1 MGQNTGLRLIRRRL
15 VCTADRPLKRN
26 NDVMTESRRK
36 SRGFSLLEIAIVL
49 AILGFVLTIGLQ
61 ATGAYL
67 SQERRKVSLA
77 RVAGLDVALANYV
90 AVQGR
95 LPCPADGALPPGDAN
110 LGLER
115 RAADGTCL
123 VVAGTPIMNRGVV
136 PWVALGLTETEA
148 LDGWNTRISYR
159 TITAVEGPPNLGFTS
174 NRALDAT
181 GCDPGGAAALAP
193 VDFAG
198 QSVQTC
204 AAGCTLPTLAA
215 CTSPTNFVTGRGL
228 SVRSDVAPAG
238 ILLMDPAAPAVTGA
252 AYVLISHGEN
262 RGGGYD
268 STGSLQAGT
277 PANGVLEVPNANNQA
292 LPVLPAAFIDA
303 PFNDSDGAN
312 RFDDIVSRP
321 TLMTLLV
328 KAGLAPRAH

>member
-1 MGQNTGLRLIRRRL
+1 
-15 VCTADRPLKRN
+15 
-26 NDVMTESRRK
+26 MTESRRK
-36 SRGFSLLEIAIVL
+36 SRGFSLVEIAIVL

-67 SQERRKVSLA
+67 SHERRKVSLA
-77 RVAGLDVALANYV
+77 RVAGLDVALANFV

-95 LPCPADGALPPGDAN
+95 LPCPADGSLATGVAL
-110 LGLER
+110 
-115 RAADGTCL
+115 
-123 VVAGTPIMNRGVV
+123 AGVEARTALTGVCTAMDTGVV
-136 PWVALGLTETEA
+136 PWVTLGLTEAEA

-159 TITAVEGPPNLGFTS
+159 TLTAVAAPPNLGFTS

-181 GCDPGGAAALAP
+181 GCDPGGAAARAA
-193 VDFAG
+193 VTVGG
-198 QSVQTC
+198 QSVETC
-204 AAGCTLPTLAA
+204 AAGCTLATLAN
-215 CTSPTNFVTGRGL
+215 CTSPANFVTGRGL
-228 SVRSDVAPAG
+228 SVRSDVAPLG
-238 ILLMDPAAPAVTGA
+238 ILLMDPAALTGA

-268 STGSLQAGT
+268 SIGTLQAGT
-277 PANGVLEVPNANNQA
+277 PANGALEAPNANNQA

-303 PFNDSDGAN
+303 PFNDSDGAA

>member
-1 MGQNTGLRLIRRRL
+1 M
-15 VCTADRPLKRN
+15 
-26 NDVMTESRRK
+26 MTESRRK
-36 SRGFSLLEIAIVL
+36 SRGFSLVEIAIVL

-67 SQERRKVSLA
+67 SHERRKVSLA

-123 VVAGTPIMNRGVV
+123 VVAGPPITPIMNRGVV
-136 PWVALGLTETEA
+136 PWVTLGLTETDA

-159 TITAVEGPPNLGFTS
+159 TITALAAPPNLGFTS

-181 GCDPGGAAALAP
+181 GCDPGGAAARAA
-193 VDFAG
+193 VTVGG
-198 QSVQTC
+198 QSVETC
-204 AAGCTLPTLAA
+204 ATGCTLATLAA
-215 CTSPTNFVTGRGL
+215 CTSPANFVTGRGL
-228 SVRSDVAPAG
+228 SVRSDVAPLG
-238 ILLMDPAAPAVTGA
+238 ILLMDPAALTGA

-268 STGSLQAGT
+268 SSGTLQAGT
-277 PANGVLEVPNANNQA
+277 PANGVLEAPNANNQA

-303 PFNDSDGAN
+303 PLNDSDDGAT

>member
-1 MGQNTGLRLIRRRL
+1 MNRNTEVTTG
-15 VCTADRPLKRN
+15 
-26 NDVMTESRRK
+26 SRHQL
-36 SRGFSLLEIAIVL
+36 RGFSLLEIAIVL

-67 SQERRKVSLA
+67 SHERRKVSLA
-77 RVAGLDVALANYV
+77 RVAGLDVALANFV

-123 VVAGTPIMNRGVV
+123 VVSGIPIMNRGVV
-136 PWVALGLTETEA
+136 PWVTLGLTEAEA

-159 TITAVEGPPNLGFTS
+159 TITAVAAPPNLGFTS

-181 GCDPGGAAALAP
+181 GCDPGGAAARAA
-193 VDFAG
+193 VTVGG
-198 QSVQTC
+198 QSVETC
-204 AAGCTLPTLAA
+204 AAGCTLATLAN
-215 CTSPTNFVTGRGL
+215 CTSPANFVTGRGL
-228 SVRSDVAPAG
+228 SVRSDVAPLG
-238 ILLMDPAAPAVTGA
+238 IPLMDPAALTGA

-268 STGSLQAGT
+268 SIGTLQAGT
-277 PANGVLEVPNANNQA
+277 PANGALEAPNANNQA
-292 LPVLPAAFIDA
+292 LPAAFIDA
-303 PFNDSDGAN
+303 PFNDSDGAA

>member
-1 MGQNTGLRLIRRRL
+1 
-15 VCTADRPLKRN
+15 
-26 NDVMTESRRK
+26 MTESRRK
-36 SRGFSLLEIAIVL
+36 SRGFSLVEIAIVL
-49 AILGFVLTIGLQ
+49 AILGFVLTLGLQ

-115 RAADGTCL
+115 READGTCL
-123 VVAGTPIMNRGVV
+123 FVAGIPIMNRGVV
-136 PWVALGLTETEA
+136 PWVTLGLTETEA

-159 TITAVEGPPNLGFTS
+159 TITAVAAPPNLGFTS

-181 GCDPGGAAALAP
+181 SCDPGGVAARALLAP
-193 VDFAG
+193 GVPPH
-198 QSVQTC
+198 SVETC
-204 AAGCTLPTLAA
+204 AAACTLATLAA
-215 CTSPTNFVTGRGL
+215 CTSPLNFVTGRGL
-228 SVRSDVAPAG
+228 NVRDAVAG
-238 ILLMDPAAPAVTGA
+238 TLLMDPAAGTGA

-268 STGSLQAGT
+268 SAGTLQAGT
-277 PANGVLEVPNANNQA
+277 PANGVREAPNANNPA

-303 PFNDSDGAN
+303 PFNDSDDGAA

-321 TLMTLLV
+321 TLMTLLTR
-328 KAGLAPRAH
+328 AQLAPRAH

>member
-1 MGQNTGLRLIRRRL
+1 MT
-15 VCTADRPLKRN
+15 
-26 NDVMTESRRK
+26 TESRRK
-36 SRGFSLLEIAIVL
+36 SRGFSLVEIAIVL

-67 SQERRKVSLA
+67 SHERRKVSLA

-123 VVAGTPIMNRGVV
+123 VVAGPPITPIMNRGVV
-136 PWVALGLTETEA
+136 PWVTLGLTETDA

-159 TITAVEGPPNLGFTS
+159 TITALAAPPNLGFTS

-181 GCDPGGAAALAP
+181 GCDPGGAAARAA
-193 VDFAG
+193 VTVGG
-198 QSVQTC
+198 QSVETC
-204 AAGCTLPTLAA
+204 ATGCTLATLAA
-215 CTSPTNFVTGRGL
+215 CTSPANFVTGRGL
-228 SVRSDVAPAG
+228 SVRSDVAPLG
-238 ILLMDPAAPAVTGA
+238 ILLMDPAALTGA

-268 STGSLQAGT
+268 SSGTLQAGT
-277 PANGVLEVPNANNQA
+277 PANGVLEAPNANNQA

-303 PFNDSDGAN
+303 PLNDSDDGAT

>member
-1 MGQNTGLRLIRRRL
+1 M
-15 VCTADRPLKRN
+15 
-26 NDVMTESRRK
+26 MTESRRK
-36 SRGFSLLEIAIVL
+36 SRGFSLVEIAIVL

-67 SQERRKVSLA
+67 SHERRKVSLA

-123 VVAGTPIMNRGVV
+123 VVAGPPITPIMNRGVV
-136 PWVALGLTETEA
+136 PWVTLGLTETDA

-159 TITAVEGPPNLGFTS
+159 TITALAAPPNLGFTS

-181 GCDPGGAAALAP
+181 GCDPGGAAARAA
-193 VDFAG
+193 VTVGG
-198 QSVQTC
+198 QSVETC
-204 AAGCTLPTLAA
+204 ATGCTLATLAA
-215 CTSPTNFVTGRGL
+215 CTSPANFVTGRGL
-228 SVRSDVAPAG
+228 SVRSDVAPLG
-238 ILLMDPAAPAVTGA
+238 ILLMDPAALTGA

-268 STGSLQAGT
+268 SSGTLQAGT

-303 PFNDSDGAN
+303 PLNDSDDGAT

>member
-1 MGQNTGLRLIRRRL
+1 
-15 VCTADRPLKRN
+15 
-26 NDVMTESRRK
+26 MTESRRK
-36 SRGFSLLEIAIVL
+36 SRGFSLVEIAIVL

-67 SQERRKVSLA
+67 SHERRKVSLA

-95 LPCPADGALPPGDAN
+95 LPCPADGALATGVA
-110 LGLER
+110 LAGVEAR
-115 RAADGTCL
+115 TAATGVCTAMDT
-123 VVAGTPIMNRGVV
+123 GVV
-136 PWVALGLTETEA
+136 PWVTLGVTETEA

-159 TITAVEGPPNLGFTS
+159 TITAVAAPPNLGFTS

-181 GCDPGGAAALAP
+181 GCDPGGAAARAA
-193 VDFAG
+193 VTVGG
-198 QSVQTC
+198 QSVETC
-204 AAGCTLPTLAA
+204 AAGCTLATLAN

-238 ILLMDPAAPAVTGA
+238 ALLMDSAALTGA

-268 STGSLQAGT
+268 STGTLQAGT
-277 PANGVLEVPNANNQA
+277 PANGALEAPNANNQA

-303 PFNDSDGAN
+303 PFNDSDGLT

-321 TLMTLLV
+321 TLMTLLA

>member
-1 MGQNTGLRLIRRRL
+1 
-15 VCTADRPLKRN
+15 
-26 NDVMTESRRK
+26 MTESRRK
-36 SRGFSLLEIAIVL
+36 SRGFSLVEIAIVL

-67 SQERRKVSLA
+67 SHERRKVSLA

-95 LPCPADGALPPGDAN
+95 LPCPADGSLATGVAL
-110 LGLER
+110 
-115 RAADGTCL
+115 
-123 VVAGTPIMNRGVV
+123 AGVEARTALTGVCTAMDTGVV
-136 PWVALGLTETEA
+136 PWVTLGLTETEA

-159 TITAVEGPPNLGFTS
+159 TITAVALPAALGFTS
-174 NRALDAT
+174 NRSLDAP
-181 GCDPGGAAALAP
+181 GCDPGATVERNPPPPPPAVPPP
-193 VDFAG
+193 VPREAC
-198 QSVQTC
+198 V
-204 AAGCTLPTLAA
+204 AGCNLANLA
-215 CTSPTNFVTGRGL
+215 NPAICTSPLNFVTGRGL
-228 SVRSDVAPAG
+228 NVRDAVAG
-238 ILLMDPAAPAVTGA
+238 NLLMDPAAGTGA

-268 STGSLQAGT
+268 RSGTLQVGT
-277 PANGVLEVPNANNQA
+277 PPNDVLEAPNANNQA
-292 LPVLPAAFIDA
+292 LPAAFIDA
-303 PFNDSDGAN
+303 PFNDSDGTA

>member
-1 MGQNTGLRLIRRRL
+1 MT
-15 VCTADRPLKRN
+15 
-26 NDVMTESRRK
+26 TESRRK
-36 SRGFSLLEIAIVL
+36 SRGFSLVEIAIVL

-67 SQERRKVSLA
+67 GHERRKVSLA

-95 LPCPADGALPPGDAN
+95 LPCPADGALATGVA
-110 LGLER
+110 LAGVEAR
-115 RAADGTCL
+115 TAATGVCTAMDT
-123 VVAGTPIMNRGVV
+123 GVV
-136 PWVALGLTETEA
+136 PWVTLGLTESEA
-148 LDGWNTRISYR
+148 LDGWNTRILYR
-159 TITAVEGPPNLGFTS
+159 TVSALAVPPAPTNQGFTS
-174 NRALDAT
+174 NRALDAFD
-181 GCDPGGAAALAP
+181 CDPGGTAGLAARLLGNP
-193 VDFAG
+193 Q

-204 AAGCTLPTLAA
+204 AANCLLTNLAA

-228 SVRSDVAPAG
+228 SVRSGVAPAG
-238 ILLMDPAAPAVTGA
+238 VLLMDSAALTGA

-268 STGSLQAGT
+268 STGTLQVGT
-277 PANGVLEVPNANNQA
+277 PANGALEAPNANNQA

-303 PFNDSDGAN
+303 PFNDSDGVT

>member
-1 MGQNTGLRLIRRRL
+1 
-15 VCTADRPLKRN
+15 
-26 NDVMTESRRK
+26 MTESRRK
-36 SRGFSLLEIAIVL
+36 SRGFSLVEIAIVL

-67 SQERRKVSLA
+67 SHERRKVSLA

-95 LPCPADGALPPGDAN
+95 LPCPADGSLATGVAL
-110 LGLER
+110 
-115 RAADGTCL
+115 
-123 VVAGTPIMNRGVV
+123 AGVEARTAGVCTAMDTGVV
-136 PWVALGLTETEA
+136 PWVTLGLTEAEA

-159 TITAVEGPPNLGFTS
+159 TITALAAPPNLGFTS

-181 GCDPGGAAALAP
+181 GCDPGGAAARAA
-193 VDFAG
+193 VTVGG
-198 QSVQTC
+198 QSVETC
-204 AAGCTLPTLAA
+204 ATGCTLATLAA
-215 CTSPTNFVTGRGL
+215 CTSPANFVTGRGL
-228 SVRSDVAPAG
+228 SVRSDVAPLG
-238 ILLMDPAAPAVTGA
+238 ILLMDPAALTGA

-268 STGSLQAGT
+268 SSGTLQAGT
-277 PANGVLEVPNANNQA
+277 PANGVLEAPNANNQA

-303 PFNDSDGAN
+303 PLNDSDDGAT

>member
-1 MGQNTGLRLIRRRL
+1 
-15 VCTADRPLKRN
+15 
-26 NDVMTESRRK
+26 MTESRRK
-36 SRGFSLLEIAIVL
+36 SRGFSLVEIAIVL

-67 SQERRKVSLA
+67 SHERRKVSLA
-77 RVAGLDVALANYV
+77 RVAGLDVALANFV

-95 LPCPADGALPPGDAN
+95 LPCPADGSLATGVAL
-110 LGLER
+110 
-115 RAADGTCL
+115 
-123 VVAGTPIMNRGVV
+123 AGVEARTALTGVCTAMDTGVV
-136 PWVALGLTETEA
+136 PWVTLGLTEAEA

-159 TITAVEGPPNLGFTS
+159 TITAVAAPPNLGFTS

-181 GCDPGGAAALAP
+181 GCDPGGAAARAA
-193 VDFAG
+193 VTVGG
-198 QSVQTC
+198 QSVETC
-204 AAGCTLPTLAA
+204 AAGCTLATLAN
-215 CTSPTNFVTGRGL
+215 CTSPANFVTGRGL
-228 SVRSDVAPAG
+228 SVRSDVAPLG
-238 ILLMDPAAPAVTGA
+238 ILLMDPAALTGA

-268 STGSLQAGT
+268 SIGTLQAGT
-277 PANGVLEVPNANNQA
+277 PANGALEAPNANNQA

-303 PFNDSDGAN
+303 PFNDSDGAA

>member
-1 MGQNTGLRLIRRRL
+1 M
-15 VCTADRPLKRN
+15 
-26 NDVMTESRRK
+26 MTESRRK
-36 SRGFSLLEIAIVL
+36 SSGFSLVEIAIVL
-49 AILGFVLTIGLQ
+49 LILGFVLTIGLQ

-115 RAADGTCL
+115 RAADGTCI
-123 VVAGTPIMNRGVV
+123 VIAGPPITPIMNRGVV
-136 PWVALGLTETEA
+136 PWVTLGLTETEA

-159 TITAVEGPPNLGFTS
+159 TVSAVAVPPNPTNIGLTS
-174 NRALDAT
+174 DRALDAT
-181 GCDPGGAAALAP
+181 ACDPGGQAARAA
-193 VDFAG
+193 VDILLP
-198 QSVQTC
+198 QSRRVEIC
-204 AAGCTLPTLAA
+204 AAGCTLPNLAN
-215 CTSPTNFVTGRGL
+215 CTSPANFVTNRGL

-238 ILLMDPAAPAVTGA
+238 ALLMDSAALTGA

-268 STGSLQAGT
+268 STGTLQAGT
-277 PANGVLEVPNANNQA
+277 PANGALEAPNANNQA

-303 PFNDSDGAN
+303 PFNDSDGLT

-321 TLMTLLV
+321 TLMTLLA

>member
-1 MGQNTGLRLIRRRL
+1 
-15 VCTADRPLKRN
+15 
-26 NDVMTESRRK
+26 MTESRRK

-95 LPCPADGALPPGDAN
+95 LPCPADGSLATGVAL
-110 LGLER
+110 
-115 RAADGTCL
+115 
-123 VVAGTPIMNRGVV
+123 AGVEARTAGVCTAMDTGVV
-136 PWVALGLTETEA
+136 PWVTLGLTESEA
-148 LDGWNTRISYR
+148 LDGWNTRLSYR
-159 TITAVEGPPNLGFTS
+159 TITAVAGPPNLGFTS

>member
-1 MGQNTGLRLIRRRL
+1 MNRNTEVTTG
-15 VCTADRPLKRN
+15 
-26 NDVMTESRRK
+26 SRHQL
-36 SRGFSLLEIAIVL
+36 RGFSLLEIAIVL

-61 ATGAYL
+61 STGAYL
-67 SQERRKVSLA
+67 GYERRKVSLA

-95 LPCPADGALPPGDAN
+95 LPCPADGSIATGVALAGVEA
-110 LGLER
+110 R
-115 RAADGTCL
+115 TAATGVCTAM
-123 VVAGTPIMNRGVV
+123 VTGVV
-136 PWVALGLTETEA
+136 PWVTLGLTEAEA
-148 LDGWNTRISYR
+148 LDGWNTRVSYR
-159 TITAVEGPPNLGFTS
+159 TISAVAAPPNLGFTS

-193 VDFAG
+193 VVFAG

-204 AAGCTLPTLAA
+204 ATGCTLFTLAA

-228 SVRSDVAPAG
+228 RVRSDVAPAG
-238 ILLMDPAAPAVTGA
+238 TVLMDNIALTGA

-262 RGGGYD
+262 RGGGYN
-268 STGSLQAGT
+268 STGTLQAGT
-277 PANGVLEVPNANNQA
+277 PANGALEVPNANNQA

-303 PFNDSDGAN
+303 PFNDSTGLT

>member
-1 MGQNTGLRLIRRRL
+1 M
-15 VCTADRPLKRN
+15 
-26 NDVMTESRRK
+26 MTESRRK
-36 SRGFSLLEIAIVL
+36 SRGFSLVEIAIVL
-49 AILGFVLTIGLQ
+49 LILGFVLTIGLQ

-95 LPCPADGALPPGDAN
+95 LPCPADGALPPGNAN

-136 PWVALGLTETEA
+136 PWVTLGLTETEA

-159 TITAVEGPPNLGFTS
+159 TVSAVAVAPNLGFTS

-181 GCDPGGAAALAP
+181 ECDPGGTAAVAARLLGAAP
-193 VDFAG
+193 G
-198 QSVQTC
+198 QTVQTC
-204 AAGCTLPTLAA
+204 ATGCAMPNLAA

-228 SVRSDVAPAG
+228 SVRDNVPPLG
-238 ILLMDPAAPAVTGA
+238 NLLMDSTGLTGA

-268 STGSLQAGT
+268 SAGTLQVGT
-277 PANGVLEVPNANNQA
+277 PANGALEAPNANNQA

-303 PFNDSDGAN
+303 PFNDSDGAT

>member
-1 MGQNTGLRLIRRRL
+1 
-15 VCTADRPLKRN
+15 
-26 NDVMTESRRK
+26 MTESRRK
-36 SRGFSLLEIAIVL
+36 SRGFSLVEVAIVL
-49 AILGFVLTIGLQ
+49 AILGFVLAIGLQ
-61 ATGAYL
+61 ATGTYL

-77 RVAGLDVALANYV
+77 RIAGLDVALANYV

-136 PWVALGLTETEA
+136 PWVTLGLTENEA

-159 TITAVEGPPNLGFTS
+159 TVSAVAVPPAATNFGFTS

-181 GCDPGGAAALAP
+181 GCDPGGTGARALLALGAP
-193 VDFAG
+193 A
-198 QSVQTC
+198 QSVETC
-204 AAGCTLPTLAA
+204 AAACTLATLAA
-215 CTSPTNFVTGRGL
+215 CTSPANFIVGRGL
-228 SVRSDVAPAG
+228 NVRDNVAPAG
-238 ILLMDPAAPAVTGA
+238 TPLMDPAAGTGA

-268 STGSLQAGT
+268 PVGTLQTGS
-277 PANGVLEVPNANNQA
+277 PPNGALEGPNVNNQA
-292 LPVLPAAFIDA
+292 LPAAFIDA
-303 PFNDSDGAN
+303 PFNDSDGAA

-321 TLMTLLV
+321 TLMTLLTR
-328 KAGLAPRAH
+328 AQLAPRAH

>member
-1 MGQNTGLRLIRRRL
+1 
-15 VCTADRPLKRN
+15 
-26 NDVMTESRRK
+26 MTESRRK
-36 SRGFSLLEIAIVL
+36 SRGFSLVEIAIVL

-67 SQERRKVSLA
+67 SHERRKVSLA

-95 LPCPADGALPPGDAN
+95 LPCPADGALATGVA
-110 LGLER
+110 LAGVEAR
-115 RAADGTCL
+115 TAATGVCTAMDT
-123 VVAGTPIMNRGVV
+123 GVV
-136 PWVALGLTETEA
+136 PWVTLGVTETEA

-159 TITAVEGPPNLGFTS
+159 TITAVAAPPNLGFTS

-181 GCDPGGAAALAP
+181 GCDPGGAAARAA
-193 VDFAG
+193 VTVGG
-198 QSVQTC
+198 QSVETC
-204 AAGCTLPTLAA
+204 AAGCTLATLAN
-215 CTSPTNFVTGRGL
+215 CTSPANFVTGRGL
-228 SVRSDVAPAG
+228 SVRSDVAPLG
-238 ILLMDPAAPAVTGA
+238 IPLMDPAALTGA

-268 STGSLQAGT
+268 SIGTLQAGT
-277 PANGVLEVPNANNQA
+277 PANGALEAPNANNQA

-303 PFNDSDGAN
+303 PFNDSDGAA

>member
-1 MGQNTGLRLIRRRL
+1 
-15 VCTADRPLKRN
+15 
-26 NDVMTESRRK
+26 MTESRRK
-36 SRGFSLLEIAIVL
+36 SRGFSLVEIAIVL

-67 SQERRKVSLA
+67 SHERRKVSLA
-77 RVAGLDVALANYV
+77 RVAGLDVALANFV

-123 VVAGTPIMNRGVV
+123 VVAGIPIMNRGVV
-136 PWVALGLTETEA
+136 PWVTLGLTEAEA

-159 TITAVEGPPNLGFTS
+159 TITAVAAPPNLGFTS
-174 NRALDAT
+174 NRALDAFD
-181 GCDPGGAAALAP
+181 CDPGGTAAAAARLLG
-193 VDFAG
+193 G
-198 QSVQTC
+198 QTVQTC
-204 AAGCTLPTLAA
+204 AANCLLTNLGA
-215 CTSPTNFVTGRGL
+215 CTSPANFVTNRGL
-228 SVRSDVAPAG
+228 NVRDAVAG
-238 ILLMDPAAPAVTGA
+238 TLLMDPSAGTGA

-268 STGSLQAGT
+268 RAGTLQVGT
-277 PANGVLEVPNANNQA
+277 PANDVLEAPNANNQA
-292 LPVLPAAFIDA
+292 LPAAFIDA
-303 PFNDSDGAN
+303 PFNDSDGPA

-321 TLMTLLV
+321 TPMTLLV

>member
-1 MGQNTGLRLIRRRL
+1 
-15 VCTADRPLKRN
+15 
-26 NDVMTESRRK
+26 MTESRRK
-36 SRGFSLLEIAIVL
+36 SRGFSLVEIAIVL

-67 SQERRKVSLA
+67 SHERRKVSLA

-115 RAADGTCL
+115 READGTCL
-123 VVAGTPIMNRGVV
+123 VVAGPPITPIMNRGVV
-136 PWVALGLTETEA
+136 PWVTLGLTETEA
-148 LDGWNTRISYR
+148 LDGWNTHISYR
-159 TITAVEGPPNLGFTS
+159 TITAVAAPPNLGFTS

-181 GCDPGGAAALAP
+181 GCDPGGAAGRAA
-193 VDFAG
+193 VTVGG
-198 QSVQTC
+198 QSVETC
-204 AAGCTLPTLAA
+204 AAGCTVATLAA
-215 CTSPTNFVTGRGL
+215 GTSPPNVVTGRGV
-228 SVRSDVAPAG
+228 SVRSDLAPLG
-238 ILLMDPAAPAVTGA
+238 ILLMDPAALTGA

-268 STGSLQAGT
+268 SSGTLQAGT
-277 PANGVLEVPNANNQA
+277 PANGVLEAPNANNQ
-292 LPVLPAAFIDA
+292 VLPADFIDA
-303 PFNDSDGAN
+303 PFNDSDGAA

>member
-1 MGQNTGLRLIRRRL
+1 
-15 VCTADRPLKRN
+15 
-26 NDVMTESRRK
+26 MTESRRK
-36 SRGFSLLEIAIVL
+36 SRGFSLVEIAIVL

-67 SQERRKVSLA
+67 SHERRKVSLA

-123 VVAGTPIMNRGVV
+123 VVAGPPITPIMNRGVV
-136 PWVALGLTETEA
+136 PWVTLGLTETEA

-159 TITAVEGPPNLGFTS
+159 TITAVAAPPNLGFTS

-181 GCDPGGAAALAP
+181 GCDPGGAAARAA
-193 VDFAG
+193 VTVGG
-198 QSVQTC
+198 QSVETC
-204 AAGCTLPTLAA
+204 ATGCTLATLAA
-215 CTSPTNFVTGRGL
+215 CTSPANFVTARGL

-238 ILLMDPAAPAVTGA
+238 ALLMDNTATGVTGA

-268 STGSLQAGT
+268 SSGTLQAGT
-277 PANGVLEVPNANNQA
+277 PANGVLEAPNANNQ
-292 LPVLPAAFIDA
+292 VLPADFIDA
-303 PFNDSDGAN
+303 PFNDSDGAA

>member
-1 MGQNTGLRLIRRRL
+1 
-15 VCTADRPLKRN
+15 
-26 NDVMTESRRK
+26 MTESRRK
-36 SRGFSLLEIAIVL
+36 SRGFSLVEIAIVL

-67 SQERRKVSLA
+67 SHERRKVSLA
-77 RVAGLDVALANYV
+77 RVAGLDVALANFV

-95 LPCPADGALPPGDAN
+95 LPCPADGSLATGVAL
-110 LGLER
+110 
-115 RAADGTCL
+115 
-123 VVAGTPIMNRGVV
+123 AGVEARTALTGVCTAMDTGVV
-136 PWVALGLTETEA
+136 PWVTLGLTEAEA

-159 TITAVEGPPNLGFTS
+159 TITAVAAPPNLGFTS

-181 GCDPGGAAALAP
+181 GCDPGGAAARAA
-193 VDFAG
+193 VTVGG
-198 QSVQTC
+198 QSVETC
-204 AAGCTLPTLAA
+204 AAGCTLATLAN
-215 CTSPTNFVTGRGL
+215 CTSPANFVTGRGL
-228 SVRSDVAPAG
+228 SVRSDVAPLG
-238 ILLMDPAAPAVTGA
+238 ILLMDA

-268 STGSLQAGT
+268 SIGTLQAGT
-277 PANGVLEVPNANNQA
+277 PANGALEAPNANNQA

-303 PFNDSDGAN
+303 PFNDSDGAA

>member
-1 MGQNTGLRLIRRRL
+1 M
-15 VCTADRPLKRN
+15 
-26 NDVMTESRRK
+26 MTDSRRK
-36 SRGFSLLEIAIVL
+36 SRGFSLVEIAIVL

-61 ATGAYL
+61 ASGAYF
-67 SQERRKVSLA
+67 SHERRKISLA

-95 LPCPADGALPPGDAN
+95 LPCPADGALPPGDVN

-123 VVAGTPIMNRGVV
+123 VVAGIPIMNRGVA
-136 PWVALGLTETEA
+136 PWVTLGLTETEA
-148 LDGWNTRISYR
+148 LDGWNNRISYR
-159 TITAVEGPPNLGFTS
+159 TVSAVAAPPAATNLGFTS
-174 NRALDAT
+174 NRALDAFD
-181 GCDPGGAAALAP
+181 CDPGGTAAVATRSLGVP
-193 VDFAG
+193 G
-198 QSVQTC
+198 QNVQTC
-204 AAGCTLPTLAA
+204 SAGCTLATLAN

-228 SVRSDVAPAG
+228 SVRSGVAPAG
-238 ILLMDPAAPAVTGA
+238 ALLMDSAALTGA

-268 STGSLQAGT
+268 STGTLQAGA
-277 PANGVLEVPNANNQA
+277 PANGGLEAPNANNQA

-303 PFNDSDGAN
+303 PFNDSDGAT

-321 TLMTLLV
+321 TLLALLV

>member
-1 MGQNTGLRLIRRRL
+1 
-15 VCTADRPLKRN
+15 
-26 NDVMTESRRK
+26 MTESRRK
-36 SRGFSLLEIAIVL
+36 SRGFSLVEIAIVL

-67 SQERRKVSLA
+67 SHERRKVSLA
-77 RVAGLDVALANYV
+77 RVAGLDAALANFV

-123 VVAGTPIMNRGVV
+123 VVAGIPIMNRGVV
-136 PWVALGLTETEA
+136 PWVTLGLTEAEA

-159 TITAVEGPPNLGFTS
+159 TITAVAAPPNLGFTS

-181 GCDPGGAAALAP
+181 GCDPGGAAARAA
-193 VDFAG
+193 VTVGG
-198 QSVQTC
+198 QSVETC
-204 AAGCTLPTLAA
+204 AAGCTLATLANY
-215 CTSPTNFVTGRGL
+215 TSPANFVTGRGL
-228 SVRSDVAPAG
+228 SVRSDVAPLG
-238 ILLMDPAAPAVTGA
+238 IPLMDPAALTGA

-268 STGSLQAGT
+268 SIGTLQAGT
-277 PANGVLEVPNANNQA
+277 PANGALEAPNANNQA
-292 LPVLPAAFIDA
+292 LPAAFIDA
-303 PFNDSDGAN
+303 PFNDSDGAA

>member
-1 MGQNTGLRLIRRRL
+1 
-15 VCTADRPLKRN
+15 
-26 NDVMTESRRK
+26 MTESRRK
-36 SRGFSLLEIAIVL
+36 SRGFSLVEIAIVL

-67 SQERRKVSLA
+67 SHERRKVSLA
-77 RVAGLDVALANYV
+77 RVAGLDVALANFV

-95 LPCPADGALPPGDAN
+95 LPCPADGSLATGVAL
-110 LGLER
+110 
-115 RAADGTCL
+115 
-123 VVAGTPIMNRGVV
+123 AGVEARTALTGVCTAMDTGVV
-136 PWVALGLTETEA
+136 PWVTLGLTEAEA

-159 TITAVEGPPNLGFTS
+159 TITAVAAPPNLGFTS

-181 GCDPGGAAALAP
+181 GCDPGGAAARAA
-193 VDFAG
+193 VTGGG
-198 QSVQTC
+198 QSVETC
-204 AAGCTLPTLAA
+204 AAGCTLATLAN
-215 CTSPTNFVTGRGL
+215 CTSPANFVTGRGL
-228 SVRSDVAPAG
+228 SVRSDVAPLG
-238 ILLMDPAAPAVTGA
+238 ILLMDPAALTGA

-268 STGSLQAGT
+268 SIGTLQAGT
-277 PANGVLEVPNANNQA
+277 PANGALEAPNANNQA

-303 PFNDSDGAN
+303 PFNDSDGAA

>member
-1 MGQNTGLRLIRRRL
+1 
-15 VCTADRPLKRN
+15 
-26 NDVMTESRRK
+26 MTESRRK
-36 SRGFSLLEIAIVL
+36 SRGFSLVEIAIVL

-67 SQERRKVSLA
+67 SHERRKVSLA

-95 LPCPADGALPPGDAN
+95 LPCPADGSLATGVAL
-110 LGLER
+110 
-115 RAADGTCL
+115 
-123 VVAGTPIMNRGVV
+123 AGVEARTALTGVCTAMDTGVV
-136 PWVALGLTETEA
+136 PWVTLGLTEAEA

-159 TITAVEGPPNLGFTS
+159 TITAVALPAALGFTS
-174 NRALDAT
+174 NRSLDAT
-181 GCDPGGAAALAP
+181 GCDPGATVERNPPPPAVQPP
-193 VDFAG
+193 VPREIC
-198 QSVQTC
+198 V
-204 AAGCTLPTLAA
+204 AGCTLANLAIVA
-215 CTSPTNFVTGRGL
+215 NCTSPLNFVTGRGL
-228 SVRSDVAPAG
+228 NVRDAVAG
-238 ILLMDPAAPAVTGA
+238 NLLMDPAAGTGA

-268 STGSLQAGT
+268 RSGTLQVGT
-277 PANGVLEVPNANNQA
+277 PPNDVLEAPNANNQA
-292 LPVLPAAFIDA
+292 LPAAFIDA
-303 PFNDSDGAN
+303 PFNDSDGTA

>member
-1 MGQNTGLRLIRRRL
+1 
-15 VCTADRPLKRN
+15 
-26 NDVMTESRRK
+26 MTESRRK
-36 SRGFSLLEIAIVL
+36 SRGFSLVEIAIVL

-67 SQERRKVSLA
+67 SHERRKVSLA

-95 LPCPADGALPPGDAN
+95 LPCPADGALPLGDAN

-115 RAADGTCL
+115 READGTCL
-123 VVAGTPIMNRGVV
+123 VVAGIPIMNRGVV
-136 PWVALGLTETEA
+136 PWVTLGLTETEA

-159 TITAVEGPPNLGFTS
+159 TIKDVAAPPNLGFTS

-181 GCDPGGAAALAP
+181 GCDPGGAAARAA
-193 VDFAG
+193 VTVGG
-198 QSVQTC
+198 QSVETC
-204 AAGCTLPTLAA
+204 AAGCTLATLAA

-228 SVRSDVAPAG
+228 SVRSDVAPLG
-238 ILLMDPAAPAVTGA
+238 ILLMDPAALTGA

-268 STGSLQAGT
+268 SSGTLQAGT
-277 PANGVLEVPNANNQA
+277 PANGVLEAPNANNQA

-303 PFNDSDGAN
+303 PFNDSDGAA